1 MANSRKDDVLAW
13 LRDAHAM
20 EVATTDNLERL
31 IARADDYPRLKTAM
45 QHHAE
50 VSRRQKEEIEH
61 QLKVAGS
68 DTSTLK
74 DATMRLA
81 GQLEPLVSGTTADDM
96 PKHLIAAHSW
106 EQFEIGAYRSMLG
119 AAEELGM
126 TDLKSMC
133 ERFIPEE
140 EEMAKVF
147 FDELPQ
153 VTRKYLREHA
163 TL

>member
-1 MANSRKDDVLAW
+1 MKAHNGGQGGARSRA
-13 LRDAHAM
+13 
-20 EVATTDNLERL
+20 
-31 IARADDYPRLKTAM
+31 LKA
-45 QHHAE
+45 
-50 VSRRQKEEIEH
+50 S
-61 QLKVAGS
+61 GS

-74 DATMRLA
+74 DAAMRLA
-81 GQLEPLVSGTTADDM
+81 GRLEPLVSGTTADDM

-126 TDLKSMC
+126 TDLKNMC

-163 TL
+163 TA